1 MKLRIFAAIAI
12 FLGIAAGV
20 VIRLRA
26 QGQDQLQKITDSQ
39 RADTEVM
46 LINLRD
52 AVKKNYYDPAYH
64 GLDIDARYKTYKEKL
79 IKAETL
85 GDAFRTVAAFLSGLD
100 DPHTCF
106 IPPTPIYQAQRA
118 YKMQM
123 FGDACFI
130 THVRPESDAAKK
142 LHPGDQVMTLDGF
155 GINRKDL
162 WQLEYYLYQLAP
174 KRASEF
180 TLRDPSGTVRK
191 ERVLTKYLEGRELWN
206 LTTHIERQ
214 DLKSEMDNERS
225 IWRNRYVERE
235 DVMIWKMPQF
245 LYLDSRIDY
254 LIGLARKHATL
265 ILDLRGNPGGSMD
278 VLEHMIGSFFD
289 RDVQVAVRVGRK
301 DKKPQMARTVGK
313 NIFTGN
319 LIVLVDSNSG
329 STAELF
335 ARVIQLEHRGT
346 VLGDHSSGS
355 VMEARFYRFSAG
367 VNTLVSFGAFVTEAD
382 LIMSDGKSLEKTGVT
397 PDEIILP
404 TPSQLAGGEDPVL
417 ARAAELAGIKLDG
430 LAAGKLFP
438 YEWSPL

>member
-12 FLGIAAGV
+12 FLGIAAGA
-20 VIRLRA
+20 VIRLKA
-26 QGQDQLQKITDSQ
+26 QGQDQLQKITDTQ

-106 IPPTPIYQAQRA
+106 IPPRRIYQAEYG

-130 THVRPESDAAKK
+130 TNVRPETDAAKK

-278 VLEHMIGSFFD
+278 VLAHMIGSFFD